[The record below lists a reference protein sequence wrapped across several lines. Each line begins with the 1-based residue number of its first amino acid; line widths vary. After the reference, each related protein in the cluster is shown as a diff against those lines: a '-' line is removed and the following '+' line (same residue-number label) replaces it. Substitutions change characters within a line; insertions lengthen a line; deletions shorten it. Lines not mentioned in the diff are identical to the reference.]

1 MNGLGHCVGG
11 SLWPKDQFD
20 EQKHF
25 LEITSAIAQMEN
37 WMVWVNDLMSFYKE
51 FDDPRDQT
59 SLVKNYVVS
68 EGITLNQAL
77 EKLTQDTLQS
87 SEQMMVVFSEKDS
100 KIMETIE
107 CFMHGYITWH
117 LCDNRYRLK
126 EIYEG
131 TKDIETED
139 ATKFRKFYE
148 QAAKVGAI
156 EHSEWAYPSV
166 LERIEHRKAEEQ
178 AEREEREALVCPQK
192 ANTALS
198 QEVRG

>member
-11 SLWPKDQFD
+11 SLWPKENFN
-20 EQKHF
+20 EQEHF

-87 SEQMMVVFSEKDS
+87 SEQMMVVFSQKDP
-100 KIMETIE
+100 KIMDTIE

-126 EIYEG
+126 EIYDR
-131 TKDIETED
+131 TKDIQTED
-139 ATKFRKFYE
+139 AMRFRKFYE
-148 QAAKVGAI
+148 QAFKVGAI
-156 EHSEWAYPSV
+156 EATEWAYPTV
-166 LERIEHRKAEEQ
+166 VERLEQRMAEEQ
-178 AEREEREALVCPQK
+178 AERDEQAALANPEK
-192 ANTALS
+192 AQVAQVVLA
-198 QEVRG
+198 